1 MYSLFRNKPFLEWM
15 NSPNETIAVRVLC
28 MMILERIALKDQWL
42 IPELVFTIED
52 VLEKEDAVAIKSQG
66 KKTTKKLRKL
76 ML

>member
-1 MYSLFRNKPFLEWM
+1 M

-28 MMILERIALKDQWL
+28 MIILERIALKDQWL

-52 VLEKEDAVAIKSQG
+52 IMEKEDAIAIRGQG
-66 KKTTKKLRKL
+66 KKTIKKLRKL